1 MRKIILLLATT
12 GAAACALLAAAPP
25 AAADPVPAALASE
38 LAADSESEPEPTTS
52 IEYGAPDGT
61 GNGGLVDFDDEVVDA
76 SDLGKIILVL
86 N

>member
-1 MRKIILLLATT
+1 MRKISLLLA
-12 GAAACALLAAAPP
+12 AAACALLAAAPP
-25 AAADPVPAALASE
+25 AAADA
-38 LAADSESEPEPTTS
+38 PEPPPEPGTTT

-76 SDLGKIILVL
+76 SDIGKLTVVL